1 MLLVQLI
8 INGIQVGAL
17 YALTAVG
24 FSLIFGATKIFHFAH
39 GASFAISAY
48 VFYYLYAVLLIWW
61 PLSILAACIVV
72 VVFGVALDR
81 YVYGPIQSTDGSFLT
96 IFIGSFGV
104 AVVIQNLIGSVFG
117 RGFISVPSTLS
128 KSIEIVPGLYV
139 APTAGIA
146 VVAATICFVALQL
159 FLGRTNIGIALRA
172 LSESPGLVRT
182 FGLNPRAISI
192 CAFSLGSLLVVP
204 AAVLTSMTSGL
215 NAAIGGR
222 VMLIS
227 VAATIVGGVGSL
239 RGAAC
244 AGLLL
249 GIAEN
254 LALWRLDPQWSE
266 AVTFLI
272 LLAFI
277 VLRPAG
283 FFGRAVTT

>member
-72 VVFGVALDR
+72 VVFGVMLDR

-182 FGLNPRAISI
+182 FGLNPRAIST

>member
-1 MLLVQLI
+1 MLLLQLI

-17 YALTAVG
+17 YGLTAVG

-48 VFYYLYAVLLIWW
+48 VFYYLYVVLLVWW
-61 PLSILAACIVV
+61 PIAILAACIVV

-81 YVYGPIQSTDGSFLT
+81 YVYGPIQSTDGSFFT
-96 IFIGSFGV
+96 IFVGSFGV
-104 AVVIQNLIGSVFG
+104 AVVIQNLLGTIFG
-117 RGFISVPSTLS
+117 RGFISVPSVLS
-128 KSIEIVPGLYV
+128 RSIELVPGLYV

-146 VVAATICFVALQL
+146 VVTALACFVALQF

-172 LSESPGLVRT
+172 LSESPALVRT
-182 FGLNPRAISI
+182 FGLNPRAVST
-192 CAFSLGSLLVVP
+192 CAFALGSLLVVP
-204 AAVLTSMTSGL
+204 AAVITSMTSGL

-222 VMLIS
+222 VMLLS

-254 LALWRLDPQWSE
+254 LALWRFDPQWSE

-272 LLAFI
+272 LFAFI

-283 FFGRAVTT
+283 FFGRAVTS

>member
-1 MLLVQLI
+1 MLLLQLI
-8 INGIQVGAL
+8 INGLQVGAL

-24 FSLIFGATKIFHFAH
+24 FSLIFGATKVFHFAH

-48 VFYYLYAVLLIWW
+48 VFYYLFAVLHAVW
-61 PLSILAACIVV
+61 PVAILASCVV
-72 VVFGVALDR
+72 VILFGAALDR
-81 YVYGPIQSTDGSFLT
+81 FVYAPIQRSDGSFFT
-96 IFIGSFGV
+96 IFVASFGV
-104 AVVIQNLIGSVFG
+104 AVLIQNLIGSVFG
-117 RGFISVPSTLS
+117 RGFISVTSGLS
-128 KSIEIVPGLYV
+128 KSAELLPGLYL
-139 APTAGIA
+139 APTAAIA
-146 VVAATICFVALQL
+146 IGVATVCFAALQL
-159 FLGRTNIGIALRA
+159 FLSKTNIGIALRA
-172 LSESPGLVRT
+172 LSESPALVRT
-182 FGLNPRAISI
+182 FGLNPRAIST
-192 CAFSLGSLLVVP
+192 CAFVLGSVLVVP

-254 LALWRLDPQWSE
+254 LALWRFDPQWSD
-266 AVTFLI
+266 AVTFIILFAFI
-272 LLAFI
+272 LL
-277 VLRPAG
+277 RPSG

>member
-24 FSLIFGATKIFHFAH
+24 FSLIFGATKVFHFAH

-48 VFYYLYAVLLIWW
+48 VFYYLYAVLDVAW
-61 PLSILAACIVV
+61 PIAILVSAVV
-72 VVFGVALDR
+72 VVLFGIMLDR
-81 YVYGPIQSTDGSFLT
+81 CVYAPIQRSDGSFFT
-96 IFIGSFGV
+96 VFVASFGV
-104 AVVIQNLIGSVFG
+104 TVVVQNLIGSVFG
-117 RGFISVPSTLS
+117 RGFISAPSVLS
-128 KSIEIVPGLYV
+128 RSIELAPGLYV

-146 VVAATICFVALQL
+146 IMVATTCFIALQL
-159 FLGRTNIGIALRA
+159 LLGRTNVGIALRA

-182 FGLNPRAISI
+182 FGLNPKAIST
-192 CAFSLGSLLVVP
+192 CAFALGSLLVVP

-249 GIAEN
+249 GVAEN
-254 LALWRLDPQWSE
+254 LAVWRFDSQWSE
-266 AVTFLI
+266 AVTFVILFTFI
-272 LLAFI
+272 LL
-277 VLRPAG
+277 RPSG
-283 FFGRAVTT
+283 FFGRAVAT

>member
-72 VVFGVALDR
+72 VVFGVTLDR

-182 FGLNPRAISI
+182 FGLNPRAIST

-254 LALWRLDPQWSE
+254 LALWRLDAQWSD

-277 VLRPAG
+277 VLRPAD

>member
-1 MLLVQLI
+1 MLLLQLI
-8 INGIQVGAL
+8 INGLQVGAL

-48 VFYYLYAVLLIWW
+48 VFYYLHAVLNAGW
-61 PLSILAACIVV
+61 PIAILASCVAVV
-72 VVFGVALDR
+72 LFGVLLDR
-81 YVYGPIQSTDGSFLT
+81 YVYAPIQRGDGSFFT
-96 IFIGSFGV
+96 VFVASFGV

-117 RGFISVPSTLS
+117 RGFISVSTVLS
-128 KSIEIVPGLYV
+128 KSVELMPGLYL
-139 APTAGIA
+139 APTAAISI
-146 VVAATICFVALQL
+146 VAAAFCFVVLQL
-159 FLGRTNIGIALRA
+159 FLSKTNIGIALRA
-172 LSESPGLVRT
+172 LSESPNLVRT
-182 FGLNPRAISI
+182 FGLNPRAIST
-192 CAFSLGSLLVVP
+192 CAFLLGSVLVVP
-204 AAVLTSMTSGL
+204 AAILTSMTSGL

-244 AGLLL
+244 AGILL

-254 LALWRLDPQWSE
+254 LALWRFDPQWSE
-266 AVTFLI
+266 AVTFVILFAFI
-272 LLAFI
+272 LL
-277 VLRPAG
+277 RPSG

>member
-39 GASFAISAY
+39 GASFAICAY
-48 VFYYLYAVLLIWW
+48 VFYYLYTVLNVGW
-61 PLSILAACIVV
+61 PIALLASCLVV

-81 YVYGPIQSTDGSFLT
+81 YVYGPIQSSDGSFLT
-96 IFIGSFGV
+96 IFVASFGA
-104 AVVIQNLIGSVFG
+104 AVVVQNLIGSVFG

-128 KSIEIVPGLYV
+128 KSVDLGAGLYV

-146 VVAATICFVALQL
+146 IVVAALCFVALQL

-172 LSESPGLVRT
+172 LSESPALVRT
-182 FGLNPRAISI
+182 FGLNPRAIST
-192 CAFSLGSLLVVP
+192 CAFALGSLLVVP

-249 GIAEN
+249 GVAEN
-254 LALWRLDPQWSE
+254 LAVWRFDPQWSE
-266 AVTFLI
+266 AVTFIVLF
-272 LLAFI
+272 AFI
-277 VLRPAG
+277 VLRPSG
-283 FFGRAVTT
+283 FFGRAVTS

>member
-17 YALTAVG
+17 YGLTAVG
-24 FSLIFGATKIFHFAH
+24 FSLIFGATKVFHFAH

-48 VFYYLYAVLLIWW
+48 VFYYCYVVLDAGWPISIVACSIAVV
-61 PLSILAACIVV
+61 C
-72 VVFGVALDR
+72 FGVALDR
-81 YVYGPIQSTDGSFLT
+81 YVYGPIQRSDGSFFT
-96 IFIGSFGV
+96 VFVASFGV
-104 AVVIQNLIGSVFG
+104 AVVVQNLIGTVFG
-117 RGFISVPSTLS
+117 RGFISVPSVLS
-128 KSIEIVPGLYV
+128 KSVELAPGLYV

-146 VVAATICFVALQL
+146 IVIAAACFIALQL

-172 LSESPGLVRT
+172 LSESPNLVRT
-182 FGLNPRAISI
+182 YGLNPKAIST
-192 CAFSLGSLLVVP
+192 CAFALGSLLVVP

-254 LALWRLDPQWSE
+254 LAVWRFDPQWSE
-266 AVTFLI
+266 AVTFII
-272 LLAFI
+272 LFTFI
-277 VLRPAG
+277 VLRPSG
-283 FFGRAVTT
+283 FFGRAVTS

>member
-1 MLLVQLI
+1 MLLVQLV

-24 FSLIFGATKIFHFAH
+24 FSLIFGATRIFHIAH

-48 VFYYLYAVLLIWW
+48 VFYYLYAVLLVWW
-61 PLSILAACIVV
+61 PLSILAACLVV
-72 VVFGVALDR
+72 VAFGVALDR
-81 YVYGPIQSTDGSFLT
+81 YVYGPIQSTDGSSFT
-96 IFIGSFGV
+96 IFVGSFGV
-104 AVVIQNLIGSVFG
+104 AVFIQNLIGSVFG

-128 KSIEIVPGLYV
+128 KSVELAPGLYI
-139 APTAGIA
+139 APTAAIA
-146 VVAATICFVALQL
+146 VVAAAACFVALQL

-172 LSESPGLVRT
+172 LSQSPGLIKT
-182 FGLNPRAISI
+182 YGLNPKAIST
-192 CAFSLGSLLVVP
+192 CAFALGSLLVVP

-254 LALWRLDPQWSE
+254 LALWRFDPQWSE
-266 AVTFLI
+266 AATFVI
-272 LLAFI
+272 LFAFI
-277 VLRPAG
+277 VLRPSG
-283 FFGRAVTT
+283 FFGRAVTN

>member
-39 GASFAISAY
+39 GASFALSAY
-48 VFYYLYAVLLIWW
+48 IFYYLYAVLLVWW
-61 PLSILAACIVV
+61 PISIVATCIVIIG
-72 VVFGVALDR
+72 FGVVLDR
-81 YVYGPIQSTDGSFLT
+81 YVYGPIQAANGSFFT
-96 IFIGSFGV
+96 IFVASFGV
-104 AVVIQNLIGSVFG
+104 AVLIQNLIGSVFG
-117 RGFISVPSTLS
+117 RGFISVPSSLS
-128 KSIEIVPGLYV
+128 KSVELAPGLYV

-146 VVAATICFVALQL
+146 IVTAATCFVAIQL
-159 FLGRTNIGIALRA
+159 FLSRTNGGIALRA

-182 FGLNPRAISI
+182 FGLNPKAIST
-192 CAFSLGSLLVVP
+192 CAFALGSLLVVP

-249 GIAEN
+249 GVAEN
-254 LALWRLDPQWSE
+254 LALWEFDPQWSE

-272 LLAFI
+272 LFAFI
-277 VLRPAG
+277 VLRPSG